1 LKSTYLPKSRITE
14 SRVYF
19 GLVWGLVAIGCAVL
33 LSGLSQPLGLLM
45 ISASVGGTMM
55 CLYSV
60 LLIIINKRLLPGPIR
75 IRSYRLA
82 ALVWA
87 TIVFGTLAA
96 LTIRQQLA
104 ILFGAAT

>member
-1 LKSTYLPKSRITE
+1 
-14 SRVYF
+14 
-19 GLVWGLVAIGCAVL
+19 
-33 LSGLSQPLGLLM
+33 
-45 ISASVGGTMM
+45 M

-75 IRSYRLA
+75 NRSYRLA